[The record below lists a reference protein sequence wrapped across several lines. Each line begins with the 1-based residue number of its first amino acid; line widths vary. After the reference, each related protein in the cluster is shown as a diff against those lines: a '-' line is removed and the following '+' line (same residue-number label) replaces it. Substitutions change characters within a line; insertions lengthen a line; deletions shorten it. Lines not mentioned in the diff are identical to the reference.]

1 MGVPFESEGQRRAW
15 ERLRAP
21 LEELYPGQVRERIH
35 AIGYVM
41 TVDGTIVTTTLVP
54 RGDDDATVAN
64 RVYLAGKVPV
74 TVEMLRL
81 LTRWTERRRFGHYG
95 VDAEDNVFVEE
106 QFVAST
112 LTREVLGASLESVL
126 ASNRNHRQEFRDQFG
141 GGDL

>member
-21 LEELYPGQVRERIH
+21 LEELFAGQVRERIH

-41 TVDGTIVTTTLVP
+41 TIDGTIVTSTLVP
-54 RGDDDATVAN
+54 RGEDDATIAN
-64 RVYLAGKVPV
+64 RVYLAGKVPISAD
-74 TVEMLRL
+74 MLRL

-112 LTREVLGASLESVL
+112 LTKEILADSIASVL

>member
-15 ERLRAP
+15 EVLREP

-41 TVDGTIVTTTLVP
+41 TIDGTIVTSTLVP
-54 RGDDDATVAN
+54 HGTDDATVAN
-64 RVYLAGKVPV
+64 RVYLAGSVPI

-95 VDAEDNVFVEE
+95 VDAEDNVFVED

-112 LTREVLGASLESVL
+112 LTPAILGASIESVL